1 MNSMICYNPFYLS
14 ISLFVK
20 EIELK
25 KLPFGIIYV
34 KKKHLIVYFYI
45 MPGNFSLLA
54 QRKVAEKENALIR
67 ALLRDFYFKKIIFY
81 L

>member
-1 MNSMICYNPFYLS
+1 MNSMICYNLFYLS

-54 QRKVAEKENALIR
+54 QRKVAENSPYGIR
-67 ALLRDFYFKKIIFY
+67 Y

>member
-45 MPGNFSLLA
+45 MPGLCQAIFLCWH
-54 QRKVAEKENALIR
+54 KEKLP
-67 ALLRDFYFKKIIFY
+67 KIH
-81 L
+81 LTA

>member
-1 MNSMICYNPFYLS
+1 MNSMICYNLFYLS

-34 KKKHLIVYFYI
+34 KDKYLIIYFYI

-54 QRKVAEKENALIR
+54 QRKVAEKENALVR
-67 ALLRDFYFKKIIFY
+67 SP
-81 L
+81 